1 MPPMTQS
8 QLDDGR
14 GADRVAQ
21 APTVLALETS
31 TTACSVALT
40 VRGIVYAEHRVEP
53 RGHNRL
59 LLPMVDALL
68 SAAGVGRE
76 ALDAVAFGRG
86 PGSFTGVRIAA
97 GVAQGIS
104 LGLSIPV
111 VPVSSLAALAWET
124 IALHADAEGVLATI
138 RSRPNETYVA
148 AYRVVAGGWETVAA
162 EAVAVAANRDVPA
175 CVDATW
181 CAAGD
186 GAEHFA
192 AQLVLLGCRVDAA
205 LLPSARGVLALALS
219 ALSRGE
225 TVAAA
230 QALPVYLQ
238 GTQPWRKLAD

>member
-1 MPPMTQS
+1 M
-8 QLDDGR
+8 
-14 GADRVAQ
+14 
-21 APTVLALETS
+21 
-31 TTACSVALT
+31 
-40 VRGIVYAEHRVEP
+40 
-53 RGHNRL
+53 
-59 LLPMVDALL
+59 
-68 SAAGVGRE
+68 
-76 ALDAVAFGRG
+76 AFGRG

-97 GVAQGIS
+97 AAAQGIS

-111 VPVSSLAALAWET
+111 VPVSSLAALAGRP
-124 IALHADAEGVLATI
+124 LRSHPDAQGVLATI

-148 AYRVVAGGWETVAA
+148 AYRVVAGGWETVTA
-162 EAVAVAANRDVPA
+162 EAVAAAAHRDVPA
-175 CVDATW
+175 CVDSTW

-186 GAEHFA
+186 GVEHFT
-192 AQLVLLGCRVDAA
+192 AQLARLGCRVDAA